1 MATTNLLI
9 SPAAGDYLT
18 QVIDRESACDTVRL
32 VFGLAGLEP
41 QPSAVLPG
49 DTIYEHNG
57 RTVLVLD
64 QTMNQMLADKT
75 LDVEDTQQGPKL
87 RLS

>member
-1 MATTNLLI
+1 MTNLEI
-9 SPAAGDYLT
+9 SNAAGDYLA

-49 DTIYEHNG
+49 DTVFRHNG
-57 RTVLVLD
+57 QTILVLD
-64 QTMNQMLADKT
+64 QTMNLMLADKT